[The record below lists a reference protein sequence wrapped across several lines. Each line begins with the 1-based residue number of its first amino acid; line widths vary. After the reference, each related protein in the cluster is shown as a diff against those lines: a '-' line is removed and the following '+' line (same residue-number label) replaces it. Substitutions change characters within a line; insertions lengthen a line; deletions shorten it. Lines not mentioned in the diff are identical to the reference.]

1 MVIRIRYRTLWL
13 MGLLLLLVAG
23 TAVLFM
29 ATPNSQSESISL
41 ESETRPTT
49 TTTTIPTTTTTAAP
63 IATTTPPTVAPTTI
77 YQPPPTTQPRIV
89 PQTIPPQ
96 TIPRNTLPP
105 TTSPQEG
112 YLTGLE
118 LGWSNFTPKD
128 RQDMCDAYAAALRGE
143 QWAMDIFITS
153 FDDLGTTLSFL
164 EGKCV

>member
-1 MVIRIRYRTLWL
+1 
-13 MGLLLLLVAG
+13 MGLLSLLVVG
-23 TAVLFM
+23 TVTFYVVIPDSL
-29 ATPNSQSESISL
+29 SESISL

-49 TTTTIPTTTTTAAP
+49 TTTTTTTTTP
-63 IATTTPPTVAPTTI
+63 VTTTVPSTIAPTTI
-77 YQPPPTTQPRIV
+77 YQPPPTTQPRII
-89 PQTIPPQ
+89 PQTLPPQ

-105 TTSPQEG
+105 TTSPQNG

-118 LGWSNFTPKD
+118 MGWSNFTPKD